1 MKTTDSTRSEAPTA
15 RIGPSM
21 PFLPEEEALPAAP
34 WKGLLALLGFL
45 LCLYAFTAPA
55 RAFVA
60 ENRRQQFD
68 AGVWREQNLGS
79 YTYRPGEFQGLFLG
93 SSRVNRGLVPEAFDL
108 VMRKNGKPIQTL
120 NMGNTGM
127 GFIEMSALVD
137 RLIEWGLGDL
147 EWIVI
152 ELTELD
158 PKLEA
163 SNQGSPRYNG
173 WHSPRATR
181 DMLAILWDSERNWI
195 QKIVDSYGHVIGL
208 GAHLGGTGQAHSYW
222 KNTYG
227 EDRPRPPGKVARD
240 AGYNCYPELEVVP
253 DKPFT
258 KVDLQLE
265 PLPGRAPGLTPAHE
279 RILFETD
286 RKLREAGV
294 VPIFL
299 RMPGFQR
306 QCSAMQAAQ
315 QRLLPITIDAC
326 EMERYQQIYKQENFH
341 DRIHMNDT
349 GARQFSGIL
358 AYHVLELYRLGELRQ
373 APKQD

>member
-1 MKTTDSTRSEAPTA
+1 MKTTESTRPEARSG

-21 PFLPEEEALPAAP
+21 PFLKEGVVSPAP
-34 WKGLLALLGFL
+34 WKGLLALVGYLF
-45 LCLYAFTAPA
+45 CLYAFTAPA
-55 RAFVA
+55 REFVA
-60 ENRRQQFD
+60 KHPRQQFD

-147 EWIVI
+147 EWVVI

-163 SNQGSPRYNG
+163 ANRGSPRWNG

-181 DMLAILWDSERNWI
+181 DMLAILWTSERNWI
-195 QKIVDSYGHVIGL
+195 QKIVDSYGHVLGL
-208 GAHLGGTGQAHSYW
+208 GANLGATGQAHLYW

-227 EDRPRPPGKVARD
+227 EDSPRPPGKVARD
-240 AGYNCYPELEVVP
+240 AGYNCYPEVEVVP
-253 DKPFT
+253 DTPFT
-258 KVDLQLE
+258 KVNLRLD
-265 PLPGRAPGLTPAHE
+265 PLPGRAPGLTPTHE
-279 RILFETD
+279 RILLDMD

-294 VPIFL
+294 VPIFI

-306 QCSAMQAAQ
+306 ECSALLAAQ

-326 EMERYQQIYKQENFH
+326 EMARYEQIFKQENFH
-341 DRIHMNDT
+341 DRIHLNDT

-358 AYHVLELYRLGELRQ
+358 AYHVLELYARGELNQ
-373 APKQD
+373 VVGKD